1 MSKDEPVARVEIK
14 GTKMTE
20 GELIMAKGR
29 P

>member
-1 MSKDEPVARVEIK
+1 MSQDEPVARAEIK